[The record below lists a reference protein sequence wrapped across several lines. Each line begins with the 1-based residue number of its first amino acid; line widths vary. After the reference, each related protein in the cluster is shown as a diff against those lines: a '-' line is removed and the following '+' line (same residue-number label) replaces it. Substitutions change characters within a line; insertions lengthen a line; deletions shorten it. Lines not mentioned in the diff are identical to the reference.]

1 MKKLIVANWKMNPKT
16 LKEAQK
22 LVLAVSKTKTQNT
35 VVVCPPFVYLPVL
48 KTKLIL
54 GSQDIFWQSSGPFT
68 SQISADMLKQFK
80 VKYAI
85 TGHSER
91 RALGETDNEVNLK
104 VKAAIGNKIIPI
116 LCVGYGLSEA
126 MGEEEVME
134 HLQNQLEAGLTNV
147 DPKKVVVAYE
157 PAWAISN
164 GDPYKTKAV
173 ENPDH
178 AERIC
183 MFIRIKFKVSKV
195 LYGGSSDASNA
206 ESFLQRQIDGLLV
219 GGASLRPDEFN
230 KMITIKI

>member
-116 LCVGYGLSEA
+116 LLRVKNIDSLKKALFFTSGQKFDVSILNSSRAEVWRWSKGRIFTMA
-126 MGEEEVME
+126 IEEIPLKSQEE
-134 HLQNQLEAGLTNV
+134 TFFETKWKQNDFGGQ
-147 DPKKVVVAYE
+147 
-157 PAWAISN
+157 I
-164 GDPYKTKAV
+164 
-173 ENPDH
+173 
-178 AERIC
+178 
-183 MFIRIKFKVSKV
+183 VSPGIYYVIGK
-195 LYGGSSDASNA
+195 
-206 ESFLQRQIDGLLV
+206 
-219 GGASLRPDEFN
+219 
-230 KMITIKI
+230 